1 MTDRHSGYIVT
12 LDADIR
18 EDDAEAIIAALRMV
32 KHVAS
37 VQPVTLGTTELMA
50 RARVRHEARGR
61 LFDAIDRAFDS

>member
-18 EDDAEAIIAALRMV
+18 EDDAEAIITALRMV

-37 VQPVTLGTTELMA
+37 VTPVVAQLEDHMA
-50 RARVRHEARGR
+50 RQRVRYEARSR
-61 LFDAIDRAFDS
+61 LFDAIDQAFDA